1 MAEYGDSRLVS
12 CHTHINITTTYRE
25 TISENYLKTTKKD
38 SAQLRIKEKKHTDMQ
53 EEQRCGLSSIHTLVV

>member
-1 MAEYGDSRLVS
+1 MAEYRDSRLVS

-38 SAQLRIKEKKHTDMQ
+38 SAQLRIKEKKHTDM
-53 EEQRCGLSSIHTLVV
+53 